1 MKSKQDVQLALLL
14 LLGPAG
20 FSKGLIA
27 ALETWLLLLLSPYFS
42 KDGSMLELEAE
53 LQVPLVRYL

>member
-14 LLGPAG
+14 LLSPAG

-27 ALETWLLLLLSPYFS
+27 ALETLLLLLLSPYFS